1 MPVYQ
6 KEMPELMAQAKSLS
20 DLILGN
26 KYKQEQ
32 IAQQGDIEAAAKE
45 AAIGQKIRTEE
56 GLLPVEKQKVQ
67 QNIDL
72 VNQTR
77 QGLPAGSSMS
87 AGGVSINT
95 PDPVNQQLNML
106 LRQQAMSERQDARSD
121 RDLVKLGER
130 VDKSGIPNQMAAMAN
145 LEQRT
150 ATDKAGGMLTNPDY
164 EVKSAGPIANA
175 LPQFA
180 KNIGESVGLMPK
192 GAAEE
197 SQLIQRL
204 VNADL
209 KNLSGTAVSTHEM
222 GRQNVEKGLSIGG
235 DPNLIKLGIKQMR
248 DAIEAGSQN
257 IESSTRPEVLQTFK
271 KQGGKTT
278 LEEFLGKPSQPSAGG
293 LSPEELKELEMLRAK
308 HGNR

>member
-6 KEMPELMAQAKSLS
+6 KEMPELMANAKSLQ

-32 IAQQGDIEAAAKE
+32 AEQQKQLDIQKAQEMLPIEQ
-45 AAIGQKIRTEE
+45 QKT
-56 GLLPVEKQKVQ
+56 Q
-67 QNIDL
+67 QAIDL
-72 VNQTR
+72 VNKTR

-95 PDPVNQQLNML
+95 PDPVSQQLQML
-106 LRQQAMSERQDARSD
+106 LRQQSMDERKDARDD

-130 VDKSGIPNQMAAMAN
+130 VDKSGIPSQMAALAN

-164 EVKSAGPIANA
+164 EVKSAGPVANA

-197 SQLIQRL
+197 AQLIQRL

-209 KNLSGTAVSTHEM
+209 KALSGTAVSHHEM
-222 GRQNVEKGLSIGG
+222 GRQNVEKGMSIGG
-235 DPNLIKLGIKQMR
+235 DPNLIKLGIKQMQ
-248 DAIEAGSQN
+248 DAITEGSKN

-271 KQGGKTT
+271 KQGGKTR
-278 LEEFLGKPSQPSAGG
+278 LEEFLGKPVSAPAEQPSAPM
-293 LSPEELKELEMLRAK
+293 SFEEFKAARRAGK
-308 HGNR
+308 I